1 MTPAELPA
9 FASAHV
15 VAFLLVLSRVGGL
28 FLLAPVFS
36 SKLIPT
42 QVRLM
47 AAMAISLALT
57 PIATH
62 GQPIPGDT
70 GTICLLMVKELAVGL
85 LFAFPPAVVMAAVEA
100 GAGLLDTIIGFSFA
114 AVLDPVNNQQNAILG
129 QFYTLFAT
137 MVFLLGGGDQ
147 IMIGGMAA
155 SYRELPIDDWPHMSA
170 VTGQALSAFSQVFAI
185 GLEIAAPVL
194 VALIITD
201 AALGLVS
208 KAVPQMNVFVVG
220 LPAKLLVGFTVIAA
234 SLPFVSSE
242 LQTQLTQSVGQ
253 AVQLLGAH

>member
-1 MTPAELPA
+1 MTAADLPG
-9 FASAHV
+9 FVSAHV
-15 VAFLLVLSRVGGL
+15 VAFVVVLARVGGL

-36 SKLIPT
+36 SKLIPA

-47 AAMAISLALT
+47 AAMAIALALT

-70 GTICLLMVKELAVGL
+70 GTICLLLVKELAVGL

-100 GAGLLDTIIGFSFA
+100 GSGLLDTIIGFSFA
-114 AVLDPVNNQQNAILG
+114 AVLDPLDNQQNAILG
-129 QFYTLFAT
+129 QFYSLFAT

-155 SYRELPIDDWPHMSA
+155 SYRVLPIGDWPRISLA
-170 VTGQALSAFSQVFAI
+170 AGEALSAFAQVFTI
-185 GLEIAAPVL
+185 GLEIAAPAL
-194 VALIITD
+194 VALVITD

-234 SLPFVSSE
+234 SLPFLSAD
-242 LQTQLTQSVGQ
+242 LQGQLTQSVGQ
-253 AVQLLGAH
+253 AVQLIGAR